1 MATGIQCRVFQQQ
14 NTREE
19 CKLYIYLML
28 IFVVVNGVH
37 IPQANIKFDDST
49 ECLAAAENIMKDKTN
64 KYHAAC
70 MPLYLDEI
78 QT

>member
-1 MATGIQCRVFQQQ
+1 
-14 NTREE
+14 
-19 CKLYIYLML
+19 ML
-28 IFVVVNGVH
+28 IFIVVNGVH